1 MNVSV
6 EAEDVHSVP
15 GEDGIDELVPP
26 RVQTRYIA
34 AGFFIAL
41 VLYTAACMGALQ

>member
-1 MNVSV
+1 MNVQV
-6 EAEDVHSVP
+6 EAEFVHSMP

-41 VLYTAACMGALQ
+41 SLYAIACMGALQ